1 MKQYFGFMDE
11 TGVLSNDP
19 QQRFF
24 ALGLLKLKQTSH
36 LFEKVKKLKDKFNLD
51 GKFEFKFTGIKR
63 NKDLALHKEL
73 IDICFDYPD
82 FFFACI
88 ILDKNSPSH
97 TLTATTTWDMQL
109 NLAKQ
114 HIKSSIKSEEKVAVI
129 ADYLTKP
136 NNSSRYFEDEL
147 QRLQKV
153 FNACMIESD
162 SSVFVQIVDIF
173 IGCVVYRHKIENGL
187 AKVSTPKGK
196 LVLYIEAK
204 LKNAFTLHNNYS
216 GNFRHQPN
224 LLSTFTI
231 FEPFYFS
238 VYQKRERVSS

>member
-24 ALGLLKLKQTSH
+24 SLGLLKLKNTSK
-36 LFEKVKKLKDKFNLD
+36 LFEQIKNLKDRYGLN
-51 GKFEFKFTGIKR
+51 GRFEFKFTGIKR
-63 NKDLALHKEL
+63 NRDLALHKEL
-73 IDICFDYPD
+73 IDICFAYPD
-82 FFFACI
+82 FFFTCI
-88 ILDKNSPSH
+88 ILDKDAPGHSLSSP
-97 TLTATTTWDMQL
+97 TTWDMQL
-109 NLAKQ
+109 DLAKK
-114 HIKSSIKSEEKVAVI
+114 HIRSSIKAEERVAVI

-136 NNSSRYFEDEL
+136 NNSDRYFEDEL

-173 IGCVVYRHKIENGL
+173 IGCIVYRHKIEHGL
-187 AKVSTPKGK
+187 VRETTPKGK
-196 LVLYIEAK
+196 LVLYIESK
-204 LKNAFTLHNNYS
+204 LQDAFSVHNNCS
-216 GNFRHQPN
+216 GNFRHKPN

-231 FEPFYFS
+231 FEPFHFS
-238 VYQKRERVSS
+238 VYQKRVRGNN

>member
-24 ALGLLKLKQTSH
+24 ALGLLKLENTSK
-36 LFEKVKKLKDKFNLD
+36 LFQDVKNLKDRYGLN
-51 GKFEFKFTGIKR
+51 GRFEFKFTGIKR
-63 NKDLALHKEL
+63 NGDLALHKEL
-73 IDICFDYPD
+73 IDICFAYPD

-88 ILDKNSPSH
+88 ILDKDAFGHSLSSP
-97 TLTATTTWDMQL
+97 TTWDMQL
-109 NLAKQ
+109 DLAKK
-114 HIKSSIKSEEKVAVI
+114 HIKSSIKAEERVAVI

-136 NNSSRYFEDEL
+136 NNSNRYFEDEL
-147 QRLQKV
+147 QRLKKV

-173 IGCVVYRHKIENGL
+173 IGCIVYRHKIEHGL
-187 AKVSTPKGK
+187 ARETTPKGK
-196 LVLYIEAK
+196 LVLYIESK
-204 LKNAFTLHNNYS
+204 LQDAFSVHNNCS
-216 GNFRHQPN
+216 GNFKHKPN

-238 VYQKRERVSS
+238 VYQKRVRGSN